1 MPLDG
6 RYDGCHS
13 GNHKHGALRQFP
25 VRRIGAKG
33 LSVVARAETQQ
44 DLQPSLL
51 DRLTDPRSE
60 GSGSRTGYTLEQ
72 LLQKVQDDLADL
84 LNTYASY
91 YRPKADYP
99 EVFNSIVA
107 YGLPDLASM
116 QAMTPEQREQIS
128 RELQG
133 VVERFEPRLKDVKA
147 RLLEPGEEAGRTIR
161 FRIDATL
168 RADPAPAV
176 AFETILEL
184 ATGRYAVQQ
193 GGG

>member
-1 MPLDG
+1 
-6 RYDGCHS
+6 
-13 GNHKHGALRQFP
+13 
-25 VRRIGAKG
+25 V
-33 LSVVARAETQQ
+33 QQ

-51 DRLTDPRSE
+51 DRLTDPGSE
-60 GSGSRTGYTLEQ
+60 GPGSQTGYSLEQ
-72 LLQKVQDDLADL
+72 LLQKVQEDLSDL

-91 YRPKADYP
+91 RRPKEDYP
-99 EVFNSIVA
+99 EVYNSIIA

-116 QAMTPEQREQIS
+116 SAITPEQRAQIG
-128 RELQG
+128 RELQD

-147 RLLEPGEEAGRTIR
+147 RLLDPGEQAGRTVR

-184 ATGRYAVQQ
+184 ATGRYAVEQ